1 MSIPKAVIKG
11 KIKLFAGFLT
21 LFLGFAPI
29 VGRSDGIAGQFDYYV
44 MALSWSPNW
53 CERTGIARGSP
64 QCAPERR
71 LGWMLHGLWPQYETG
86 WPSHCETDFTDPT
99 VEQTESMVDI
109 MGTTSLAAYEWEKH
123 GTCSGLDADRY
134 FGISRD
140 AFEAVV
146 LPPTFDRIKVVQEMS
161 AKSVEDAF
169 LKSNPSLKANMLTV
183 TCTSGQIQEVRI
195 CLTKDLTPRPCGRD
209 VSRDCR
215 LDDAVVHPVR

>member
-1 MSIPKAVIKG
+1 MCTNEQLDTNLLESLSDELSDKWPNVKSDDSDMNS
-11 KIKLFAGFLT
+11 
-21 LFLGFAPI
+21 
-29 VGRSDGIAGQFDYYV
+29 GR
-44 MALSWSPNW
+44 
-53 CERTGIARGSP
+53 
-64 QCAPERR
+64 
-71 LGWMLHGLWPQYETG
+71 
-86 WPSHCETDFTDPT
+86 
-99 VEQTESMVDI
+99 
-109 MGTTSLAAYEWEKH
+109 TSFWKHEWEKH
-123 GTCSGLDADRY
+123 GTCSGLEADRY